1 MTHFVVSSSLKRVE
15 RLEHLERL
23 EPAKSGRFISFADTS
38 QLAARMKVRR
48 TLRSLGEGGWK
59 GFGEF
64 RKIPRSFAP
73 RSFI

>member
-1 MTHFVVSSSLKRVE
+1 M
-15 RLEHLERL
+15 
-23 EPAKSGRFISFADTS
+23 
-38 QLAARMKVRR
+38 RR

-73 RSFI
+73 GSFIVFNGLNILNVLNDLNGYLLDFGP